1 MVIKSS
7 KTEDKLSLSETA
19 LIAVFRSNEEQQK
32 KDEEKISTL
41 KDTVR
46 GIAEPRATGTA
57 LKIIT
62 ELSESI
68 NNGQM
73 NITLTESITP
83 TIIGG
88 KVLLQV
94 GVISLNEQAVKQAVE
109 G

>member
-7 KTEDKLSLSETA
+7 KTEDGLSLSETA
-19 LIAVFRSNEEQQK
+19 LIAVVRNDKEQHK
-32 KDEEKISTL
+32 NDEEKISAL
-41 KDTVR
+41 KDTLR

-57 LKIIT
+57 LKLIT
-62 ELSESI
+62 ELSESV

>member
-1 MVIKSS
+1 MS
-7 KTEDKLSLSETA
+7 KTVVAKYSHMG
-19 LIAVFRSNEEQQK
+19 EEFEIFV
-32 KDEEKISTL
+32 DSDLAYDYI
-41 KDTVR
+41 
-46 GIAEPRATGTA
+46 TGTA

-94 GVISLNEQAVKQAVE
+94 GVISLNEQAVKQVVE

>member
-1 MVIKSS
+1 
-7 KTEDKLSLSETA
+7 
-19 LIAVFRSNEEQQK
+19 
-32 KDEEKISTL
+32 
-41 KDTVR
+41 
-46 GIAEPRATGTA
+46 
-57 LKIIT
+57 
-62 ELSESI
+62 
-68 NNGQM
+68 M